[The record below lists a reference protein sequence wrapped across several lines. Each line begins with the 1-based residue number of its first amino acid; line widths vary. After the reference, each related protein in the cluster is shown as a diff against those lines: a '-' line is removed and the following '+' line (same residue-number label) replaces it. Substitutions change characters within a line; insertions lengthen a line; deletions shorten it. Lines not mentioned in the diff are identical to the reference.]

1 MNIDLN
7 FFFKKGHIYQYV
19 ELLKNEKG
27 SKDDGLVH
35 RFLINAPKP
44 VFHLAEDM
52 MLAPELNCSLRT
64 ILYLIYKNN
73 LTESNIMRLSDE
85 YQIKPNANTKSLYVN
100 LNV

>member
-1 MNIDLN
+1 M
-7 FFFKKGHIYQYV
+7 

-73 LTESNIMRLSDE
+73 LTESNIMRLSDDAALQFSFYFDQNRKMIE
-85 YQIKPNANTKSLYVN
+85 ASYNKKTDTFIR
-100 LNV
+100 